1 MATSEL
7 TPVLLAILAAL
18 AAFAAVII
26 PLTARSNADNMR
38 RIEALMDAH
47 EANLRS
53 GDPAKVAESKER
65 WQTMCRAI
73 QANSR
78 MAMLGLDLERWG
90 DEAARRLS
98 AIAPKSREPETR
110 QSSRA

>member
-1 MATSEL
+1 MVTVWVSIVAA
-7 TPVLLAILAAL
+7 LAILAA
-18 AAFAAVII
+18 VIL
-26 PLTARSNADNMR
+26 PLTASAKEDNMR
-38 RIEALMDAH
+38 KIERLMDAH

-65 WQTMCRAI
+65 WRTMCRYI
-73 QANSR
+73 QSNSR

-98 AIAPKSREPETR
+98 A
-110 QSSRA
+110 

>member
-1 MATSEL
+1 MITVWVSIVAA
-7 TPVLLAILAAL
+7 LAILAA
-18 AAFAAVII
+18 VIL
-26 PLTARSNADNMR
+26 PLTASAKEDNMR
-38 RIEALMDAH
+38 KIERLMDAH

-65 WQTMCRAI
+65 WRTMCRSI

-98 AIAPKSREPETR
+98 A
-110 QSSRA
+110 

>member
-7 TPVLLAILAAL
+7 FPVLLAILAAL

-26 PLTARSNADNMR
+26 PLTARSKADNMR

-65 WQTMCRAI
+65 WRTMCRYI

-98 AIAPKSREPETR
+98 A
-110 QSSRA
+110 